1 MSMVEPALTAKAD
14 YTRQT
19 VYTSTD
25 FTLYSNNTVLRTPV
39 IPYDFNSTGYVSIS
53 VSPALSSS
61 ATYALYSSGSNTR
74 TTYFTPDTPLD
85 ISQWWNTRNLY
96 IRISSTSQDILSV
109 QSITYNIIY
118 SGSDP
123 DLGVKSQEQ
132 RYNTNT
138 LYSADFTQSN
148 SLPLIY
154 SGSLFLSD
162 FTPQGNCNSIQV
174 DASTVGGDQLEWRLN
189 LGQSGIDGQ
198 TAWLPIG
205 FKMPIE
211 VGAFDEHSIQLR
223 MRDPDDPTQYY
234 QLQPSELS
242 MCSVTYGYMTDVY
255 LSLPPAE
262 YQTLPTQEM
271 PTFESYTVPT
281 APDVSQYVTAPASI
295 FTSVFNM
302 FMSSPIA
309 IVITVLIFAF
319 IIKCVIW

>member
-1 MSMVEPALTAKAD
+1 MGVPALTAKAD

-25 FTLYSNNTVLRTPV
+25 FTLSSNNTVLRTPV

-53 VSPALSSS
+53 VSPALSSGAS
-61 ATYALYSSGSNTR
+61 YALYSSASNTR
-74 TTYFTPDTPLD
+74 TTYFTPDTPID
-85 ISQWWNTRNLY
+85 ISQWWNNRNLY

-162 FTPQGNCNSIQV
+162 FTPNGNCNSIQV
-174 DASTVGGDQLEWRLN
+174 DASTVGGNQLEWRLN

-198 TAWLPIG
+198 SAWVPIG
-205 FKMPIE
+205 FKLPIQ

-223 MRDPDDPTQYY
+223 MKDPNDPTQYY

-262 YQTLPTQEM
+262 YQTLPSEQM
-271 PTFESYTVPT
+271 PTFPTYTVPT
-281 APDVSQYVTAPASI
+281 APDVSQYVSAPASVL
-295 FTSVFNM
+295 TSIFNM
-302 FMSSPIA
+302 FMASPVA
-309 IVITVLIFAF
+309 IVFTLLIFAF